1 MHDREKTVTDEF
13 GRKRV
18 GLTITGLFK
27 RVWWAWWLPWVVG
40 PAIIVAV
47 LFADDTLRER
57 TASAAGRLP
66 DDGKLYVR
74 IFDVGQGDAI
84 LIRTPSGDDILVDGG
99 PDDRVVEK
107 LSRALPSDDRDIEL
121 IIVTHPHAD
130 HIAGLVEVLKRY
142 DVRRVWTPGT
152 DNDTASFRAFEEA
165 VDSENAEV
173 LVAAAGQAIDFG
185 SVRLLVLHP
194 FPNTPPEDDVNDQSI
209 VFLLTHGTDRLLF
222 TGDSTEKVE
231 TQLVARASSTLRAAF
246 LKIAH
251 HGSRYSTSR
260 KFLEAVR
267 PTIAA
272 VSVGARN
279 TYGHPSYRTLRR
291 LTEAGIKVHR
301 TDEQGDLTFTTDG
314 ISGILPAN

>member
-1 MHDREKTVTDEF
+1 MHDREKTVTDAF
-13 GRKRV
+13 GQKKITVTIV
-18 GLTITGLFK
+18 GLLR
-27 RVWWAWWLPWVVG
+27 RVWWAWWLPAVAG
-40 PAIIVAV
+40 VAV
-47 LFADDTLRER
+47 ISVVLVADDTLRQR

-99 PDDRVVEK
+99 PDERMVEK
-107 LSRALPSDDRDIEL
+107 LSRALPSNDRDIEL
-121 IIVTHPHAD
+121 LVVTHPHTD

-152 DNDTASFRAFEEA
+152 ENDTASFRAFEEA

-185 SVRLLVLHP
+185 GVRLLVLHP
-194 FPNTPPEDDVNDQSI
+194 FDNAPPEDDVNDQSI

-222 TGDSTEKVE
+222 TGDATEKVE
-231 TQLVARASSTLRAAF
+231 FELVARASSTLRAAF
-246 LKIAH
+246 LKVAH

-260 KFLEAVR
+260 AFLEAVR
-267 PTIAA
+267 PVIAA

-291 LTEAGIKVHR
+291 LTEAGVKVYR
-301 TDEQGDLTFTTDG
+301 TDEHGDLTFTADG
-314 ISGILPAN
+314 SGAILLAN